1 MLERK
6 NIDRVFQENFKD
18 LEVVPSN
25 KVWNNIEKSL
35 QKKERTSILPLW
47 RKLSGVAMVFIFL
60 SSVGLWYFNNSGNN
74 IPQNIAPSSTTVPN
88 TSNNTIDA
96 NLNLTNEEVDNQ
108 NKQIV
113 EKVDNKSIANS
124 NKQKQIA
131 APVYVNNKSITSDE
145 KVNSS
150 FYDAID
156 NSFSKNNESFT
167 EAIKQTNQDIFYANN
182 DEFSAKQ
189 KKSENKKWSVGP
201 TISPIYYNS
210 LSSGS
215 PLNENLTNNSKSSDN
230 ALSVGVKVNYQL
242 TKKINLQSGVN
253 KIELAYNTKGV
264 SAAFAS
270 SKLQT
275 SNIKTSYNSNVIL
288 NPIKKGS
295 PLEAQAS
302 ENTRFKNSLNGNLNQ
317 SIEYFELPFELKYNL
332 YESRFGVNVIGGFST
347 LILTNNS
354 VTLLSQNS
362 STNLGQA
369 NNLNSVNFSGNFGI
383 DLDYKINK
391 SWYLNVA
398 PMFKY
403 QFNTFSNSSGNFQPY
418 YLGVYSGLNYRF

>member
-18 LEVVPSN
+18 LEVVPNN

-47 RKLSGVAMVFIFL
+47 QKLSGIAMVFLFL
-60 SSVGLWYFNNSGNN
+60 SSIGLWYFNNSGNN
-74 IPQNIAPSSTTVPN
+74 IPINSSPAPTTISKEETNV
-88 TSNNTIDA
+88 SLA
-96 NLNLTNEEVDNQ
+96 NQETQKSLAKPDNDLTKNNLT
-108 NKQIV
+108 KKKPI
-113 EKVDNKSIANS
+113 
-124 NKQKQIA
+124 QKQFVT
-131 APVYVNNKSITSDE
+131 PVVANNKDIQKEEGANHT
-145 KVNSS
+145 
-150 FYDAID
+150 FYESID
-156 NSFSKNNESFT
+156 NRFATNDQSFKE
-167 EAIKQTNQDIFYANN
+167 ILKQSNQDIFYANN
-182 DEFSAKQ
+182 SELNAN
-189 KKSENKKWSVGP
+189 KKKTENKKWSVGP
-201 TISPIYYNS
+201 TISPIYYNT

-253 KIELAYNTKGV
+253 KIELAYNTNGV
-264 SAAFAS
+264 NAAFAS
-270 SKLQT
+270 SKSQT
-275 SNIKTSYNSNVIL
+275 SNIKANYNNSVIL
-288 NPIKKGS
+288 NPIKSTS
-295 PLEAQAS
+295 PLEPQAAF
-302 ENTRFKNSLNGNLNQ
+302 TDARYKNSLNGNLNQ

-332 YESRFGVNVIGGFST
+332 YESKFGVNVIGGFST

-354 VTLLSQNS
+354 VTLLSQNN

-369 NNLNSVNFSGNFGI
+369 NNLNSVNFSGNVGI

-403 QFNTFSNSSGNFQPY
+403 QFNTYSNNSGNFQPY